1 MKDKMFL
8 FPALILVLTPCVWYS
23 NQPGVDGIQ
32 GIDFLLSP
40 GCFLAT
46 AIAVI
51 GWLLR
56 KEAICL
62 IGNLLFIPTML
73 LFVYRQGQ
81 IFEGNS
87 YSAMTLISGLSAWG
101 IAVIGIAVQDAL
113 FPLCEWQKKHEKR
126 RARRRS
132 EFRRRFC
139 IKKTPRLTREWFFL
153 VEVPPNSY
161 LIPINPNYSSHPTYR
176 KNLSK
181 TQSR

>member
-1 MKDKMFL
+1 MKDKLFL
-8 FPALILVLTPCVWYS
+8 FPVLILVLTPCVWYS

-40 GCFLAT
+40 GCFLAM

-81 IFEGNS
+81 IFEGNN
-87 YSAMTLISGLSAWG
+87 YSVTMLMSGLSPWG
-101 IAVIGIAVQDAL
+101 IAVIGIAVAG
-113 FPLCEWQKKHEKR
+113 CVVSAARMAQKAQK
-126 RARRRS
+126 A
-132 EFRRRFC
+132 
-139 IKKTPRLTREWFFL
+139 
-153 VEVPPNSY
+153 
-161 LIPINPNYSSHPTYR
+161 
-176 KNLSK
+176 
-181 TQSR
+181 

>member
-51 GWLLR
+51 GCLLR

-62 IGNLLFIPTML
+62 IGNLLFIPAMLPFFCRGPIKFLPHSYQSNLYFPPHLLKKPSKTTVPIVEIL
-73 LFVYRQGQ
+73 LFTT
-81 IFEGNS
+81 I
-87 YSAMTLISGLSAWG
+87 I
-101 IAVIGIAVQDAL
+101 
-113 FPLCEWQKKHEKR
+113 
-126 RARRRS
+126 
-132 EFRRRFC
+132 
-139 IKKTPRLTREWFFL
+139 
-153 VEVPPNSY
+153 
-161 LIPINPNYSSHPTYR
+161 
-176 KNLSK
+176 
-181 TQSR
+181 

>member
-56 KEAICL
+56 KEAVCL
-62 IGNLLFIPTML
+62 IGNLLFIPAML

-87 YSAMTLISGLSAWG
+87 YSAMTLVSGLSAWG
-101 IAVIGIAVQDAL
+101 IAVIGIAVAG
-113 FPLCEWQKKHEKR
+113 CIISAVRMAKK
-126 RARRRS
+126 S
-132 EFRRRFC
+132 V
-139 IKKTPRLTREWFFL
+139 KKEGQGGGVSSAAAF
-153 VEVPPNSY
+153 VSNSY
-161 LIPINPNYSSHPTYR
+161 LIPINPIYTSHPIY
-176 KNLSK
+176 
-181 TQSR
+181 

>member
-40 GCFLAT
+40 GCFLAV

-62 IGNLLFIPTML
+62 IGNLLFIPAML

-87 YSAMTLISGLSAWG
+87 YSAMTLVFGLSAWG
-101 IAVIGIAVQDAL
+101 IAVIGIAVAG
-113 FPLCEWQKKHEKR
+113 CIVSAARMAKK
-126 RARRRS
+126 A
-132 EFRRRFC
+132 
-139 IKKTPRLTREWFFL
+139 
-153 VEVPPNSY
+153 
-161 LIPINPNYSSHPTYR
+161 
-176 KNLSK
+176 
-181 TQSR
+181 

>member
-56 KEAICL
+56 KEAVCL
-62 IGNLLFIPTML
+62 IGNLLFIPAML

-87 YSAMTLISGLSAWG
+87 YSAMTLVSGLSAWG
-101 IAVIGIAVQDAL
+101 IAVIGIAVAGCIISAAQ
-113 FPLCEWQKKHEKR
+113 WQKKREKR
-126 RARRRS
+126 TTRRRS
-132 EFRRRFC
+132 EFRCRF
-139 IKKTPRLTREWFFL
+139 F
-153 VEVPPNSY
+153 VEVPSNSY
-161 LIPINPNYSSHPTYR
+161 LIPINSIYTSHPIY
-176 KNLSK
+176 
-181 TQSR
+181 